1 MQLYLLYLQIIP
13 TFVPIKSNPIINKT
27 STAVM
32 KKKTILFAS
41 CLLGALA
48 FSSCEKNLY
57 DESKQP
63 EKEKKMTD
71 LEVPADF
78 DWKGS
83 QNAKVK
89 IASQSTA
96 TISVFLEENCNEE
109 ALMLRMD
116 VDANV
121 SVRPKG
127 QKEFGTRCEIKNL
140 NSFKF
145 LQAAIDY
152 EVRRQIE
159 LISEGGKVV
168 QATRLYDPD
177 NDETR
182 EMRTKEDSMDY
193 RYFPDPDLQ
202 PLEISDEWIDEVRA
216 TMPELPGAA
225 LNRLIQEYGI
235 NEADAI
241 QLTSHR
247 PLTVYFE
254 TAAANVKDK
263 KAVANWIRGEV
274 LAKLNAAELTIE
286 ESPVFAEQ
294 VGQILNRMSD
304 GTLNQKGARTVFSAI
319 WEKKGD
325 NVDALIETL
334 GLKQISDTGAIEAAI
349 DAVLAANP
357 KMVAEFKSGKEKA
370 FNALVG
376 QTMRA
381 TKGKANPAQVNEIL
395 RAKLAQ

>member
-116 VDANV
+116 VDANT
-121 SVRPKG
+121 SKLELPI
-127 QKEFGTRCEIKNL
+127 EIPAYIKNVYVKYGNGSEIQTVPVESNGTISIVVPANATAL
-140 NSFKF
+140 SRVTTRANKEVGNEQH
-145 LQAAIDY
+145 LQLSGIWQRNY
-152 EVRRQIE
+152 YVRRYV
-159 LISEGGKVV
+159 SSFR
-168 QATRLYDPD
+168 RL
-177 NDETR
+177 
-182 EMRTKEDSMDY
+182 
-193 RYFPDPDLQ
+193 
-202 PLEISDEWIDEVRA
+202 
-216 TMPELPGAA
+216 
-225 LNRLIQEYGI
+225 
-235 NEADAI
+235 
-241 QLTSHR
+241 
-247 PLTVYFE
+247 
-254 TAAANVKDK
+254 
-263 KAVANWIRGEV
+263 
-274 LAKLNAAELTIE
+274 
-286 ESPVFAEQ
+286 
-294 VGQILNRMSD
+294 
-304 GTLNQKGARTVFSAI
+304 
-319 WEKKGD
+319 
-325 NVDALIETL
+325 
-334 GLKQISDTGAIEAAI
+334 
-349 DAVLAANP
+349 
-357 KMVAEFKSGKEKA
+357 
-370 FNALVG
+370 
-376 QTMRA
+376 
-381 TKGKANPAQVNEIL
+381 
-395 RAKLAQ
+395 

>member
-116 VDANV
+116 VDANT
-121 SVRPKG
+121 SK
-127 QKEFGTRCEIKNL
+127 L
-140 NSFKF
+140 
-145 LQAAIDY
+145 
-152 EVRRQIE
+152 E
-159 LISEGGKVV
+159 LIIRKTKCSPLFKRSDISYKTKRPPKNNFPKYSRGSKKSTGK
-168 QATRLYDPD
+168 
-177 NDETR
+177 
-182 EMRTKEDSMDY
+182 
-193 RYFPDPDLQ
+193 FC
-202 PLEISDEWIDEVRA
+202 
-216 TMPELPGAA
+216 
-225 LNRLIQEYGI
+225 
-235 NEADAI
+235 
-241 QLTSHR
+241 
-247 PLTVYFE
+247 
-254 TAAANVKDK
+254 
-263 KAVANWIRGEV
+263 
-274 LAKLNAAELTIE
+274 
-286 ESPVFAEQ
+286 
-294 VGQILNRMSD
+294 
-304 GTLNQKGARTVFSAI
+304 FSQCFF
-319 WEKKGD
+319 
-325 NVDALIETL
+325 L
-334 GLKQISDTGAIEAAI
+334 
-349 DAVLAANP
+349 
-357 KMVAEFKSGKEKA
+357 
-370 FNALVG
+370 
-376 QTMRA
+376 
-381 TKGKANPAQVNEIL
+381 
-395 RAKLAQ
+395 

>member
-116 VDANV
+116 VDANT
-121 SVRPKG
+121 SK
-127 QKEFGTRCEIKNL
+127 L
-140 NSFKF
+140 
-145 LQAAIDY
+145 
-152 EVRRQIE
+152 
-159 LISEGGKVV
+159 
-168 QATRLYDPD
+168 
-177 NDETR
+177 
-182 EMRTKEDSMDY
+182 
-193 RYFPDPDLQ
+193 
-202 PLEISDEWIDEVRA
+202 
-216 TMPELPGAA
+216 ELPIEIPAYMVMA
-225 LNRLIQEYGI
+225 LKYKLF
-235 NEADAI
+235 
-241 QLTSHR
+241 L
-247 PLTVYFE
+247 LKVM
-254 TAAANVKDK
+254 
-263 KAVANWIRGEV
+263 V
-274 LAKLNAAELTIE
+274 LFL
-286 ESPVFAEQ
+286 
-294 VGQILNRMSD
+294 
-304 GTLNQKGARTVFSAI
+304 
-319 WEKKGD
+319 
-325 NVDALIETL
+325 
-334 GLKQISDTGAIEAAI
+334 
-349 DAVLAANP
+349 
-357 KMVAEFKSGKEKA
+357 
-370 FNALVG
+370 
-376 QTMRA
+376 
-381 TKGKANPAQVNEIL
+381 
-395 RAKLAQ
+395 